1 VPWAARFAF
10 HRAFFARGGA
20 HEPRDQRRG
29 GCRAE
34 RPPRGRPRIEG
45 LAEAE
50 PGDHDRPTAL
60 PIGVLPWIALVRVL
74 ALAVVAGIV

>member
-1 VPWAARFAF
+1 MWTNK
-10 HRAFFARGGA
+10 HRTVLFGGRHRGDR
-20 HEPRDQRRG
+20 RDQRRG